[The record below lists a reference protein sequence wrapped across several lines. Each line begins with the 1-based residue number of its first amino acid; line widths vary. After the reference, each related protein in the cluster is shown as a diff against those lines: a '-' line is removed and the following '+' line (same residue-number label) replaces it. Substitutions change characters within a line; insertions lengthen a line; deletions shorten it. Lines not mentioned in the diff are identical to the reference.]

1 MVDMRLRTLTLLT
14 ITIVTLAGCE
24 RAADISSPEIY
35 ERQQI
40 RFSYPGNWDVTEDAT
55 EDIVRYLFVETPGD
69 AIFIAQIY
77 KKEDAVTLNEYAK
90 WFSEQSKQE
99 TPFGDIGGNSFSQTN
114 KKMLSGT
121 HAGIKETFAIKLFG
135 ETVPHVREYYSVETD
150 TKVAFL
156 ISQTATEDL
165 AKVEPG
171 FDLIYSTFD
180 ME

>member
-1 MVDMRLRTLTLLT
+1 MRFRTLTILI
-14 ITIVTLAGCE
+14 ITLVTLTGCE
-24 RAADISSPEIY
+24 RAADISSPAFY
-35 ERQQI
+35 EKQNI
-40 RFSYPGNWDVTEDAT
+40 RFSHPGNWDVTEDVT
-55 EDIVRYLFVETPGD
+55 QVDIRYLFVESPGD

-77 KKEDAVTLNEYAK
+77 KKEDAVSLNEYAK

-99 TPFGDIGGNSFSQTN
+99 TPFGDIGGNSFSQVS
-114 KKMLSGT
+114 KQMLSGT
-121 HAGIKETFAIKLFG
+121 HAGIKETFAIELLG

-171 FDLIYSTFD
+171 FDLIYGSFD